1 MALSAAMQW
10 EVRTGGSAANS
21 GGFTLGA
28 SGTDYSKQ
36 NSAQFS
42 VTDLAIDAV
51 TNTKVTSAT
60 ISFDATSPGN
70 TLIVSAG
77 AGFTTGTYEILSVA
91 AGVATLDRAVGTVG
105 STGGT
110 AKLGGAKSH
119 PIDVDTIIVPGNIC
133 WVESG
138 SYAAHTS
145 TKTFTCDGSLAGGDI
160 WFIGYPSGGS
170 RTNQDVTE
178 AIMPVFTSATN
189 SVDIFTTNAAN
200 FLGFK
205 NFKLTHTAGTRGKG
219 FTNGTGG
226 TNNATRFVNCITD
239 GCSWGFY
246 FGNGASTTTVGVTLI
261 NCTVRNGASGGIALL
276 QGQNASFV
284 HGCYIADCAG
294 PGITV
299 GQTGTAI
306 WFVCDNTIIDSM
318 TGASGYGIQVTC
330 TTASTNTAGF
340 HVTDCVFWTNA
351 QAGIRYD
358 YTTGRMPTHFVANC
372 IFVSN
377 KYGQQCAT
385 SGIINGTQMV
395 GRNNAYYNNTSGAL
409 SNVAAGDGDVT
420 LTGDPFTS
428 PSGSADF
435 SLNNTAGA
443 GAACR
448 SAGWPPRI
456 GALGA
461 TAGTNYKDI
470 GALQAQPTASG
481 GTIAYGY
488 AG

>member
-1 MALSAAMQW
+1 MALSAAMRW
-10 EVRTGGSAANS
+10 EARTGGNAANS
-21 GGFTLGA
+21 GGFKLGA
-28 SGTDYSKQ
+28 SGTDYSQ
-36 NSAQFS
+36 QPSAQFS

-51 TNTKVTSAT
+51 HNTKVTSAT

-91 AGVATLDRAVGTVG
+91 AGVATLDRAVGTTS

-138 SYAAHTS
+138 SYPTHTA

-160 WFIGYPSGGS
+160 WFIGYPAGGS
-170 RTNQDVTE
+170 RTNQDITE
-178 AIMPVFTSATN
+178 ASMPVFTSATN

-200 FLGFK
+200 FLGFR
-205 NFKLTHTAGTRGKG
+205 NFKLTHTAATRGKG

-246 FGNGASTTTVGVTLI
+246 FGNGASTTVVGVSTI
-261 NCTVRNGASGGIALL
+261 FCTARNGTSGGMTFL

-306 WFVCDNTIIDSM
+306 WFVCSNTIIDSM
-318 TGASGYGIQVTC
+318 TGGSGYGIQVTC

-372 IFVSN
+372 LFISN

-385 SGIINGTQMV
+385 SGIIDGTQMTS
-395 GRNNAYYNNTSGAL
+395 RNNAYYNNTSGAL
-409 SNVAAGDGDVT
+409 SNVAAGDNDVT

-428 PSGSADF
+428 PGGSADF

-443 GAACR
+443 GADCR
-448 SAGWPPRI
+448 SAGYPSRV

-461 TAGTNYKDI
+461 TAGTGYKDI
-470 GALQAQPTASG
+470 GPLQAQPSAGG
-481 GTIAYGY
+481 GTVAYGF